1 DLVAELDTRQEFLAS
16 TRPASPAEPGVGTSP
31 ARRGAGRNAVARALM
46 PVTDDPTAP
55 ARVEAFAVSTLGH
68 DQKHAEGSSRT
79 EGHAMGDPTAKGA
92 ATLIHDLD
100 RLQPGHRIQVW
111 HRGQL
116 QCVGTVEETAP
127 NLDVLWI
134 REDVDGYRR
143 MIHTQDTELRYH
155 RPGTAR

>member
-16 TRPASPAEPGVGTSP
+16 TRPASPAESRAGTSRAP
-31 ARRGAGRNAVARALM
+31 RGAGRQAVAPAPM
-46 PVTDDPTAP
+46 PVAEEHVAT
-55 ARVEAFAVSTLGH
+55 ARVEQSAVSTPGH
-68 DQKHAEGSSRT
+68 HEKDAQGPSRT
-79 EGHAMGDPTAKGA
+79 SNHTMSDPTAKDA
-92 ATLIHDLD
+92 ATPIPDLD

-134 REDVDGYRR
+134 REAVDGHRR
-143 MIHTQDTELRYH
+143 MVHAQDAELRYH
-155 RPGTAR
+155 PPGTAR